1 MRLPSLRDVTS
12 ASSQVA
18 TKSAMN
24 PILWKAAISFPVSI
38 VCSLYAPEPL
48 NYIIVAIGSLPIV
61 VGSLVFPYFAKTDP
75 NRLQSEVH
83 LENMEMM
90 ARFGTKEPGKVI
102 TIESRDTVTN
112 TPHLED
118 NT

>member
-1 MRLPSLRDVTS
+1 MKLPSLRDVTS

-24 PILWKAAISFPVSI
+24 PILWKTAISFPVAVICSI
-38 VCSLYAPEPL
+38 QAESPL
-48 NYIIVAIGSLPIV
+48 NYIILALGSLPMI
-61 VGSLVFPYFAKTDP
+61 VGSIVFPYFAKTDP
-75 NRLQSEVH
+75 DRLQSEVH

-102 TIESRDTVTN
+102 TIEARETTA
-112 TPHLED
+112 TPQNIED
-118 NT
+118 KS